1 MRVDVKGYFRIAAI
15 CAALGVSCGPADPP
29 PLKTTGA
36 RQGDSNGGNY
46 TVSFKPSPDPIPMNQ
61 LFDLVVTATPKAAGS
76 GNAPA
81 IEVDARMPAHGH
93 GMNRVPKVARQ
104 GDGSFKAEGLLF
116 HMPGH
121 WELYFDI
128 SQGGKSER
136 AQFDVDLK

>member
-1 MRVDVKGYFRIAAI
+1 VTKLGRLL
-15 CAALGVSCGPADPP
+15 ALGLSLSGCGPNDAPP
-29 PLKTTGA
+29 SKSTGT
-36 RQGDSNGGNY
+36 RQADSNGGNY

-61 LFDLVVTATPKAAGS
+61 LFDLVVTVTPKAPGS
-76 GNAPA
+76 GSAPA
-81 IEVDARMPAHGH
+81 VEVDARMPAHGH

-104 GDGSFKAEGLLF
+104 RDGSFKAEGLLF